1 VHIAISVE
9 LLLVALRA
17 FGRRCF
23 KNGWNALSLWMAR
36 FMLCLAKQSGK
47 AMQAFGRAKRIEL
60 EK

>member
-9 LLLVALRA
+9 LLHVALSA

-23 KNGWNALSLWMAR
+23 ENGWIALSLWMAR
-36 FMLCLAKQSGK
+36 FMLCIAKQPGK
-47 AMQAFGRAKRIEL
+47 AMQAFGQARRIEL